1 MKLNFRCYETK
12 TLAELDKLN
21 DKLVEEL
28 GALEQKFAVIRQS
41 IDPLK
46 AAQRNAE
53 SELLID

>member
-12 TLAELDKLN
+12 TVAELEKLH
-21 DKLVEEL
+21 DKLVKEL
-28 GALEQKFAVIRQS
+28 GVLEQKFAVLRQR

-53 SELLID
+53 AGIE

>member
-28 GALEQKFAVIRQS
+28 GVLEQKFAVLRQR

-46 AAQRNAE
+46 VAQQNAE
-53 SELLID
+53 AGME